1 MDNIALKSSQ
11 RYSNDYNNKYELILS
26 KNFDIKIKAGHS
38 IQIVHIDENSY
49 LTVKRKNNIK

>member
-26 KNFDIKIKAGHS
+26 KNFDIYYYYYYNH
-38 IQIVHIDENSY
+38 
-49 LTVKRKNNIK
+49 